1 MRLKHLKIFLFIALL
16 MFGLLT
22 IIITFFSLNLP
33 DYSQLKDYKPSIMT
47 RVHNS
52 SGELVKEYSNE
63 YRVFIPIDAV
73 PTIVKSA
80 FISAE
85 DKNFYSHMGVDMAG
99 ISRAFIYNLKNI
111 FTNKRPQG
119 ASTITQQVAKNFLL
133 TDELSLTRK
142 IKEAI
147 LAIKIETTFS
157 KDRILEL
164 YLNQIYLGSG
174 TYGIAAASN
183 RYFKKPLQEI
193 TIEEAAYLA
202 ALPKAPSNYHPI
214 RNYDNAIARR
224 NWVLNRMYLNDYITR
239 ERIN

>member
-1 MRLKHLKIFLFIALL
+1 MAKRFVYLKIFFISILVGIILFVSLI
-16 MFGLLT
+16 F
-22 IIITFFSLNLP
+22 FFSINLP
-33 DYSQLKDYKPSIMT
+33 DYNQLKSYKPSIMT
-47 RVHNS
+47 RVHSS

-73 PTIVKSA
+73 PNIIKSA

-85 DKNFYSHMGVDMAG
+85 DKNFYNHIGVDMLG
-99 ISRAFIYNLKNI
+99 ISRAFINNLKNI
-111 FTNKRPQG
+111 FSNKRPQG

-133 TDELSLTRK
+133 TDELSLSRK

-183 RYFKKPLQEI
+183 RYFNKPLQKI
-193 TIEEAAYLA
+193 TVEEAAFLA

-214 RNYDNAIARR
+214 KNYDAAIARR
-224 NWVLNRMYLNDYITR
+224 NWVLNRN
-239 ERIN
+239 